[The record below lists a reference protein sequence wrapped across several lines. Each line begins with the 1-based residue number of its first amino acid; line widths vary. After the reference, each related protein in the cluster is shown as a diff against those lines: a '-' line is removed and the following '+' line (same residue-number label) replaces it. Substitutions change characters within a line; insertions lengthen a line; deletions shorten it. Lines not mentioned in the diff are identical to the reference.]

1 MALQM
6 LICQRAIHRERV
18 FRDRINPVERYDDQ
32 DFVARYRLPKAVV
45 LEVVDCIKLDIERP
59 TKRSG
64 SVPAVLQVCATL
76 QFLACGN
83 FQRSTGD
90 LHGLSKSSVSR
101 SIHSVTAAISRRRDY
116 IKFSDSGPDLLK
128 VKQGFERYAGF
139 PNVIGAIDGT
149 QIALKAPTD
158 EEWIYVNR
166 KGYHS
171 LNVQVRE
178 NTIYS
183 K

>member
-1 MALQM
+1 MALQLLLLEHAM
-6 LICQRAIHRERV
+6 RRERI
-18 FRDRINPVERYDDQ
+18 FRDRINPVERYDDE
-32 DFVARYRLPKAVV
+32 DFVSRYRLPKALV
-45 LEVVDCIKLDIERP
+45 LDVVDSIKPDIERP

-90 LHGLSKSSVSR
+90 LHGLSKATISR
-101 SIHSVTAAISRRRDY
+101 SIRVVTSAISRKRQHY
-116 IKFSDSGPDLLK
+116 IKFPETGPELLH
-128 VKQGFERYAGF
+128 VKQGFEAYAGF
-139 PNVIGAIDGT
+139 PNAIGAIDGT
-149 QIALKAPTD
+149 QIAIKAPTE

-171 LNVQVRE
+171 INVQVRHV
-178 NTIYS
+178 
-183 K
+183 